1 MRALLLL
8 SAAIVLAA
16 SAQAE
21 NFTFTGTGTQVAS
34 VGGIGPQGRPTGGG
48 YSKIATDITWASGKK
63 TKSTGECIAST
74 APPTSGLT
82 NQLVCN
88 SKDEDGSTSF
98 AWIGCMSTNDKGT
111 EGECWGKL
119 TYTAGANKGHS
130 SVFSFRT
137 KQNADGKGGT
147 SAGTGSMN

>member
-1 MRALLLL
+1 MRALLML
-8 SAAIVLAA
+8 SAVVVFAA

-21 NFTFTGTGTQVAS
+21 NFTFTGTGTQVAA
-34 VGGIGPQGRPTGGG
+34 VGGVGPQGRPAGGG
-48 YSKIATDITWASGKK
+48 YSKIATEITWASGKK
-63 TKSTGECIAST
+63 TKSTGECIGST

-98 AWIGCMSTNDKGT
+98 AWIGCTSTNDKGT
-111 EGECWGKL
+111 EGECWGKV
-119 TYTAGANKGHS
+119 TYTSGANKGRS
-130 SVFSFRT
+130 SVIAFRS